1 MLTKTELMEHF
12 DGIVTDSRLSL
23 GRVEQHLKT
32 VETGSYLAGGYTAI
46 TSGGSTGQRAVF
58 VYDWDG
64 WAVFWLS
71 LFRGLLRAKNADPE
85 LAGRPAVM
93 ANVAAAHFS
102 HATAAMARTFTGPQI
117 TSVRFPVALPTEE
130 IVTGLNS
137 VQPDFLLAY
146 PSALHV
152 LAHEAVAGR
161 LRITP
166 RRILA
171 GAEPLLPEIRAA
183 AEEVWGVKVINCWGT
198 SEGGGTGVG
207 CDQSG
212 THLSED
218 QLIVE
223 PVDLDGQPAPTGER
237 SAKVYL
243 TNLYNRALPLIR
255 YEITDEVTVLPEPCP
270 CGSAHRRIAD
280 IQGRLDDVFV
290 YRDRRVHPHLFRSE
304 LGRESG
310 VVEYQVRQTP
320 LGARIA
326 IRCSTPVNL
335 DALSNRIVA
344 ALARSG
350 MERPQVTVE
359 AISRLERPGGPR
371 SSSGSSLWPKT
382 RVRRRARAR
391 TPRRDPAGPTSWAP
405 GDDAAR
411 AGCGART
418 SRRLYSRRVSLR
430 RGSAGRMAAYRGRRL
445 YDFRRR
451 RSGPSTIGALR
462 PGHAQ
467 AADVLLR
474 VAGLRP
480 VLRPAPARANG
491 GPRPG

>member
-1 MLTKTELMEHF
+1 MSDYEALRQRHLARAMTLAPQLIEQIDWPAERLAAHRTVRLRELVRTATERSPWYRQRLAGVDIGHLDETTLPQLPVLTKTELMEHF

-71 LFRGLLRAKNADPE
+71 LFRGLLRAKIADPE

-117 TSVRFPVALPTEE
+117 TSVRFPVTLPTEE

-137 VQPDFLLAY
+137 AQPDFLLAY

-152 LAHEAVAGR
+152 LAHEAMAGR

-207 CDQSG
+207 CDQGG
-212 THLSED
+212 THFSED

-320 LGARIA
+320 FGARIA
-326 IRCSTPVNL
+326 VRCSAPVNL

-344 ALARSG
+344 ALAQSG
-350 MERPQVTVE
+350 MERPQVTIE
-359 AISRLERPGGPR
+359 AVSRLERPGGPAKLKR
-371 SSSGSSLWPKT
+371 FVPLAENLG
-382 RVRRRARAR
+382 A
-391 TPRRDPAGPTSWAP
+391 PAGTREDASP
-405 GDDAAR
+405 GSGR
-411 AGCGART
+411 ADVVG
-418 SRRLYSRRVSLR
+418 
-430 RGSAGRMAAYRGRRL
+430 AGR
-445 YDFRRR
+445 
-451 RSGPSTIGALR
+451 
-462 PGHAQ
+462 
-467 AADVLLR
+467 
-474 VAGLRP
+474 
-480 VLRPAPARANG
+480 
-491 GPRPG
+491 